1 LNGQAPSLR
10 QSFLPLL
17 ALAAI
22 FAAGLSVFAAR
33 GVAASRSTELL
44 CSFEFQLILALW
56 VLADRRNRGF
66 SVPYEFD
73 TFVFFA
79 WPAVVLYYYRS
90 RERSGLLLGAGILAL
105 YIAPYLTALLV
116 RIARNA

>member
-1 LNGQAPSLR
+1 GSQQASAGRRELFGAPKLVARILNGQAASLR
-10 QSFLPLL
+10 QPFLPLV
-17 ALAAI
+17 ALTAI

-44 CSFEFQLILALW
+44 WRFEFQLILALG

-66 SVPYEFD
+66 GVPYEFD

-79 WPAVVLYYYRS
+79 LRGVVLVYFY
-90 RERSGLLLGAGILAL
+90 
-105 YIAPYLTALLV
+105 LV
-116 RIARNA
+116 RVCVGCRC